1 MSEASKKPSTPP
13 ATPPADAD
21 GWIAPNA
28 RHYLATS
35 YRLLQLHVSTLTSD
49 LQVMAAKKDAELAE
63 KRQLAHR
70 LETLLESLPGGVV
83 VLDSQGRVVQC
94 NPAAQ
99 HMLGHALIGDR
110 WRDLI
115 KTCFAPRGDD
125 GLEVST
131 PAGTRISLAT
141 SSLGDEGQII
151 LLTDQSETRRLQRMV
166 SRSERLSALGKMV
179 SALAHQIR
187 TPLSA
192 AILYADHLR
201 SPSLPERQREQF
213 SEKLF
218 GRLLHM
224 ERQVQDMLLFVRQEL
239 PLNDETDLADLELGL
254 RCATE
259 VMLANSQCQ
268 YHWINRNPEVRI
280 RCQREALISALV
292 NLVTNALQACPSGG
306 TIEIEMLAAHAH
318 GNACVLLSV
327 TDDGCGMSSE
337 QLERSQEPFYTTKA
351 QGTGLGLAV
360 VRSVARAHGGD
371 FEMTSRLSQGTR
383 ACITLPTSTEIS
395 GA

>member
-1 MSEASKKPSTPP
+1 MSEASKQSSNLYANPLIE
-13 ATPPADAD
+13 AD
-21 GWIAPNA
+21 GWTAPNA
-28 RHYLATS
+28 TLYLARS
-35 YRLLQLHVSTLTSD
+35 YRLLQQHVSTLTGE
-49 LQVMAAKKDAELAE
+49 LQEMAEKKEAELAQ

-83 VLDSQGRVVQC
+83 VLDSHGTVVQC

-99 HMLGHALIGDR
+99 RMLGHALIGDR

-115 KTCFAPRGDD
+115 RTCFAPRGDD

-151 LLTDQSETRRLQRMV
+151 LLTDQSETRRLQQTV

-192 AILYADHLR
+192 AILYADHVR
-201 SPSLPERQREQF
+201 GSALPQRQREQF

-239 PLNDETDLADLELGL
+239 PLNDETDLADLERGL
-254 RCATE
+254 RSATE
-259 VMLANSQCQ
+259 VMIANSRCQ
-268 YHWINRNPEVRI
+268 FQWINRSPETRI

-292 NLVTNALQACPSGG
+292 NLITNAIQACPSGG
-306 TIEIEMLAAHAH
+306 TIQIEMASAESAEDA
-318 GNACVLLSV
+318 GIALSV
-327 TDDGCGMSSE
+327 TDDGGGMTAE
-337 QLERSQEPFYTTKA
+337 QLERAREPFYTTKA

-371 FEMTSRLSQGTR
+371 FELTSILSRGTR
-383 ACITLPTSTEIS
+383 ACLTLPTSSEIS

>member
-1 MSEASKKPSTPP
+1 MSEVSKQPSNPYANP
-13 ATPPADAD
+13 LAEAD
-21 GWIAPNA
+21 GWTAPNA
-28 RHYLATS
+28 RLYLSRS
-35 YRLLQLHVSTLTSD
+35 YRLLQQHVSTLTDD
-49 LQVMAAKKDAELAE
+49 LREMAEKKDAELAQ

-83 VLDSQGRVVQC
+83 VLDAHGIVVQC

-99 HMLGHALIGDR
+99 RMLGHKLTGER

-131 PAGTRISLAT
+131 PTGTRISLAT

-151 LLTDQSETRRLQRMV
+151 LITDQSETRRLQQMV
-166 SRSERLSALGKMV
+166 SRGERLSALGKMV

-201 SPSLPERQREQF
+201 SKTLPERQREQF
-213 SEKLF
+213 AEKLS
-218 GRLLHM
+218 GRLQHM

-239 PLNDETDLADLELGL
+239 PLNDETDLADLEKGL
-254 RCATE
+254 KAATE
-259 VMLANSQCQ
+259 VMLANSPCQ
-268 YHWINRNPEVRI
+268 FRWINRSPQTRI

-292 NLVTNALQACPSGG
+292 NLMTNATQACPSGG
-306 TIEIEMLAAHAH
+306 TIAIEMAGPEGGTDA
-318 GNACVLLSV
+318 GVTLSV
-327 TDDGCGMSSE
+327 TDDGCGMTAE
-337 QLERSQEPFYTTKA
+337 QLQRSQEPFFTTKA

-360 VRSVARAHGGD
+360 VRSVARAHGGEFD
-371 FEMTSRLSQGTR
+371 LTSTPSLGTR
-383 ACITLPTSTEIS
+383 ACLTLPASSEIA
-395 GA
+395 GV